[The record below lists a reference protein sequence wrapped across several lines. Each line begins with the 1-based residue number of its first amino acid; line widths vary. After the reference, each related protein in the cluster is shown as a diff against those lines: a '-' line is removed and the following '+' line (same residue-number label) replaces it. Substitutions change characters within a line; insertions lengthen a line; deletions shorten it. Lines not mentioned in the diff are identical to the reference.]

1 MRASAFASS
10 PHRGTF
16 FVVALAI
23 ACLLAGYLTAN
34 VVRTETD
41 EARVALE
48 ARRRSPIDSTATKE
62 RWSAS
67 SSSVVASRGSRDD
80 DRARYDDDED
90 EMRVVVRATL
100 EDLKREGAR
109 TGDNKRRDAVDARDR
124 APGRPPIEASDSESD
139 DALRRSLEDDVC
151 AALKRNRS
159 DDLPYTEDKWNLN
172 VYPSR
177 DGSREFVLCASAKT
191 GCSQWVMLLNYLWN
205 GKKIVP
211 KSKSANGAGDESSL
225 GDIHLTGARQATV
238 VKSDSAVLRDASV
251 PRILIMRDPYE
262 RTVSSYHDF
271 RRRNAASD
279 DAAHRDGLRCVLLHT
294 GPHTTAFAW

>member
-1 MRASAFASS
+1 M
-10 PHRGTF
+10 
-16 FVVALAI
+16 
-23 ACLLAGYLTAN
+23 
-34 VVRTETD
+34 
-41 EARVALE
+41 
-48 ARRRSPIDSTATKE
+48 
-62 RWSAS
+62 
-67 SSSVVASRGSRDD
+67 
-80 DRARYDDDED
+80 
-90 EMRVVVRATL
+90 
-100 EDLKREGAR
+100 
-109 TGDNKRRDAVDARDR
+109 
-124 APGRPPIEASDSESD
+124 
-139 DALRRSLEDDVC
+139 
-151 AALKRNRS
+151 KRNRS

-238 VKSDSAVLRDASV
+238 VKSDSAVLCDASV